1 MSFSIFQR
9 PHGDSPATAISL
21 LLVGVFVLAFQ
32 DSMVKFISDQT
43 SYWQFQTLRSLSN
56 MVLAILLAAISGSL
70 ALLRPQNNGA
80 VYLRATFLTI
90 TMFCFFAG
98 APFLSVAQMA
108 SGLYTYPIFVTLLAS
123 PVLGEQVG
131 IWRASTVLLGAI
143 GAIVVL
149 SPWAEQFHAVQLLP
163 LAAGFFYACNI
174 MTLRRACRRESP
186 LALAFAVAVM
196 MLLSGLGGVIWMS
209 ATSVSVEFVL
219 SNPFIA
225 VGWPKLTLFI
235 AGFAVLASILN
246 LAGNICLS
254 RAYQTA
260 DASMLAPLDFVYLLF
275 AAVWSR
281 ILFDQWP
288 SAVAL
293 AGMTLI
299 ASAGALTAW
308 REHVRR

>member
-1 MSFSIFQR
+1 
-9 PHGDSPATAISL
+9 
-21 LLVGVFVLAFQ
+21 
-32 DSMVKFISDQT
+32 
-43 SYWQFQTLRSLSN
+43 
-56 MVLAILLAAISGSL
+56 
-70 ALLRPQNNGA
+70 
-80 VYLRATFLTI
+80 
-90 TMFCFFAG
+90 
-98 APFLSVAQMA
+98 
-108 SGLYTYPIFVTLLAS
+108 
-123 PVLGEQVG
+123 
-131 IWRASTVLLGAI
+131 
-143 GAIVVL
+143 
-149 SPWAEQFHAVQLLP
+149 
-163 LAAGFFYACNI
+163 
-174 MTLRRACRRESP
+174 
-186 LALAFAVAVM
+186 M

-225 VGWPKLTLFI
+225 VGWPELTLFI